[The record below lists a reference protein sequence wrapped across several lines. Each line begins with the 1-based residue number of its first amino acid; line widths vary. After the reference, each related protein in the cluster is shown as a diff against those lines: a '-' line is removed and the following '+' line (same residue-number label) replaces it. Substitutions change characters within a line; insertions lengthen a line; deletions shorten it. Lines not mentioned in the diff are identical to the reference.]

1 MLCSDCGSDVCSA
14 DLLLQDATRGLLA
27 PNNASG
33 AGAGFVSYSVRPSDD
48 VATGA
53 GISASARVLMDGFA
67 PEDMRVIS
75 QTVDGE
81 APESR
86 VSAARIP
93 GTDGYRDNSWVEEK
107 VRHGEEGKSVDTS
120 VSLGM
125 SAGIK
130 K

>member
-67 PEDMRVIS
+67 PEDTLVLS
-75 QTVDGE
+75 QTVEVD
-81 APESR
+81 APENPLP
-86 VSAARIP
+86 AARIA
-93 GTDGYRDNSWVEEK
+93 GTPDYRVELRVADDE
-107 VRHGEEGKSVDTS
+107 GEPCMRPLTPLYPVETENV
-120 VSLGM
+120 
-125 SAGIK
+125 
-130 K
+130 

>member
-67 PEDMRVIS
+67 PEDTLVLS
-75 QTVDGE
+75 QTIDGV
-81 APESR
+81 AHESR
-86 VSAARIP
+86 LSAARIA
-93 GTDGYRDNSWVEEK
+93 GTDDYRVDRSADRRVWKECVSK
-107 VRHGEEGKSVDTS
+107 VRFR
-120 VSLGM
+120 
-125 SAGIK
+125 
-130 K
+130 